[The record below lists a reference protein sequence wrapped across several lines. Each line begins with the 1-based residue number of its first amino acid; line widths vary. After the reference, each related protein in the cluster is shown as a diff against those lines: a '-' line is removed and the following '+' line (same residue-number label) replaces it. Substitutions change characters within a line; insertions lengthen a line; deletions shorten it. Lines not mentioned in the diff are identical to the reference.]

1 MPSSA
6 CMSRRRRINP
16 ASSPVPG
23 AALPD
28 ISGAPFVIIIRSV
41 VFNVLFYLVLAP
53 YLMVAM
59 PTLLLPRW
67 GIIRLAQHWGRVNLH
82 LLRIVCGITVEWRG
96 LEKIP
101 AGACLVAAKHQSVGG
116 TFALPPVVRG
126 PHHN

>member
-6 CMSRRRRINP
+6 CISRRRRINP
-16 ASSPVPG
+16 ASSPVP
-23 AALPD
+23 AAPSPD

-41 VFNVLFYLVLAP
+41 VFNVLFYLVLVP
-53 YLMVAM
+53 YLVVAM

-96 LEKIP
+96 LGKIP
-101 AGACLVAAKHQSVGG
+101 AGPCLVAAKHQSGWE
-116 TFALPPVVRG
+116 TFPLLTLFRDRTC
-126 PHHN
+126 